1 MSSRIGVIP
10 THRIATTMALA
21 AVLCMWGTYAAAQ
34 VSIQPKDEVYA
45 GYSWLHPGGH
55 YDLGIQTQDVS
66 EGIDISNVY
75 YLPQAH
81 NLGVLVDGSMHW
93 GSGYGGPGS
102 AGDYYVLGG
111 LQYKYH
117 TDSFSPFFRA
127 FAGAL
132 RQVAPGYP
140 NTPVHSIDQWNAALG
155 AGGGFDYNVWHGE
168 NKSLAIR
175 VAQVDYIYSNYNS
188 VFQTTSKQWNSLR
201 LSAGLVFGLGNYY
214 EPTPTA
220 ACTAQPTEVTEG
232 EPVTV
237 TATGSN
243 FNPKHTVGYAWTTNG
258 GKLDAAD
265 KQSARIDTT
274 GVAAGSYSANATI
287 SDAKMRKGGSAT
299 CAANFTVKAKPMNPP
314 QASCSTNPSTVQ
326 SGNPSTI
333 TASAS
338 SPDGAQITGYS
349 YTSTGG
355 RISGTG
361 TTATLDTAGLGA
373 GPVSVTV
380 TATDARNLTGSGMC
394 TVNVEVAPAPPTCSK
409 INSIQFPDLK
419 RPWRVDNTAKA
430 ILDDVASKLKNDP
443 NAKIVIVGYADGEK
457 APMEGTGKNRH
468 PMNLAAQRAVN
479 AKAYLVQ
486 QQGIDPSRVEVR
498 QGTGQQKV
506 ADIIWVPQ
514 GVDENTCADLQNTTP
529 VDESVVKPSEN
540 AYPKPKAAAP
550 MHHHKKAAGTAPAA
564 APQQ

>member
-1 MSSRIGVIP
+1 MI
-10 THRIATTMALA
+10 ALA
-21 AVLCMWGTYAAAQ
+21 IVLCLCGTYAAAQ
-34 VSIQPKDEVYA
+34 VTIQPQAEVYA
-45 GYSWLHPGGH
+45 GYAWLHPGGH
-55 YDLGIQTQDVS
+55 YDYGQPTADHT
-66 EGIDISNVY
+66 EGIDESFVWY
-75 YLPQAH
+75 TPFAH
-81 NLGVLVDGSMHW
+81 NLGVLVDSSQHFGVANQSI
-93 GSGYGGPGS
+93 
-102 AGDYYVLGG
+102 YYVLGG

-117 TDSFSPFFRA
+117 TDSFSPFFRV
-127 FAGAL
+127 FAGAA
-132 RQVAPGYP
+132 RQVAPTY
-140 NTPVHSIDQWNAALG
+140 IDQWNAALG
-155 AGGGFDYNVWHGE
+155 AGGGFDYDIGHHLG
-168 NKSLAIR
+168 IR
-175 VAQVDYIYSNYNS
+175 IAQVDYIYSNYNPI
-188 VFQTTSKQWNSLR
+188 FQVASKQWNSVR
-201 LSAGLVFGLGNYY
+201 LSAGVLFLMGNYY
-214 EPTPTA
+214 TPIPAA

-514 GVDENTCADLQNTTP
+514 GSDENTCADLQNTTL

-550 MHHHKKAAGTAPAA
+550 MHHHKKAAGTAPAT
-564 APQQ
+564 AP